1 MAEEKRVDKQPLVS
15 VIMPCYNHEE
25 YVGQAIE
32 SVINQTYK
40 NIEFIILDNG
50 STDHSFD
57 VINRYSDKVSKI
69 YQLKHND
76 LIRAGRI
83 LIDAC
88 EGEYVAFMTS
98 DDLWEKTKLEKQ
110 MEVFQEMSTVKCCF
124 TWANEA
130 DESLENI
137 KSKSIFTQRNRS
149 RFEWLRR
156 LIQEGNC
163 LAYPS
168 AVVEKKIYME
178 CLKKLKQFYQLNDWY
193 LWILIL
199 QEYDIYV
206 VEEPLVCFRWH
217 QNGENHNMSA
227 PSDKATVRL
236 YNETAEAIDEII
248 ENMDKTTLKNTFP
261 DFMLNVDCNTEI
273 ELQCEKL
280 FVLMGVA
287 KQCVLYEPSVMSYFY
302 KNSCNEKFLDTL
314 KKIYG
319 YSYMKFQDYSGDHG
333 IGHLVCQT
341 NDAYSQI
348 NILSSH
354 IQILSSVLCSDVD
367 VNERKMLLRKK
378 LFMTSNIQRE
388 IIQLTIETLQ
398 IIEKNY
404 QKSIETLQILRQLH
418 VHLCNIWEKILMW
431 DVDIKI
437 DEWGK
442 YCKMIQS
449 KNVDEINFESILV
462 FIKKVELV
470 LKDCIEI

>member
-57 VINRYSDKVSKI
+57 VIKRYSDKVSKI

-110 MEVFQEMSTVKCCF
+110 MEVFQKMSTVKCCY

-130 DESLENI
+130 DESLKNI
-137 KSKSIFTQRNRS
+137 KSKSIFTHRNRN

-168 AVVEKKIYME
+168 AVVEKGVYIE
-178 CLKKLKQFYQLNDWY
+178 CLKKLKRFYQLSDWY
-193 LWILIL
+193 LWLLIL
-199 QEYDIYV
+199 QKYDIYV

-227 PSDKATVRL
+227 PSNRATVRL
-236 YNETAEAIDEII
+236 YNETAEAIEEII
-248 ENMDKTTLKNTFP
+248 EDMDKTTLKNTYP
-261 DFMLNVDCNTEI
+261 DFMINVDCNTEI

-287 KQCVLYEPSVMSYFY
+287 EQCVLYESSVMSYYY
-302 KNSCNEKFLDTL
+302 KKSRDEKFLDTL
-314 KKIYG
+314 NKKYG
-319 YSYMKFQDYSGDHG
+319 YSYVKFQDYSGDHG
-333 IGHLVCQT
+333 IGHWVYQI

-348 NILSSH
+348 NTLLSH
-354 IQILSSVLCSDVD
+354 IQILSSVLYSDLD
-367 VNERKMLLRKK
+367 LNERKKLLRKK
-378 LFMTSNIQRE
+378 CFMASNIHRE
-388 IIQLTIETLQ
+388 IIQLTIEMME
-398 IIEKNY
+398 IIKKNY
-404 QKSIETLQILRQLH
+404 QMNTEILQILQQLQ
-418 VHLCNIWEKILMW
+418 VHLWNIWEKILRW
-431 DVDIKI
+431 DVDIKN
-437 DEWGK
+437 DEWES

-449 KNVDEINFESILV
+449 KNIDEINFESILV
-462 FIKKVELV
+462 FVKKVEII